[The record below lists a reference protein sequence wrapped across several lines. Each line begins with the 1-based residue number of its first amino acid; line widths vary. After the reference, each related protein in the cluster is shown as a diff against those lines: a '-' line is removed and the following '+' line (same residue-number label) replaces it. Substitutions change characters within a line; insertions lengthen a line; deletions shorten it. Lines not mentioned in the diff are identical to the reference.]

1 MISQSAIL
9 ISFETIMAQLVVRN
23 LPDEVKERLKR
34 RARAHNRSVEAEVR
48 AILVALPEL
57 PNDALQQDNFVD
69 RLMRALAQH
78 KVSDETWEEFDRNLK
93 SLRTGVPLRAV
104 DFSE

>member
-1 MISQSAIL
+1 
-9 ISFETIMAQLVVRN
+9 MAQLLVRN
-23 LPDEVKERLKR
+23 LPNEVKDRLKR

-57 PNDALQQDNFVD
+57 PNDAGEEGDFVD
-69 RLMRALAQH
+69 RLMRKLAKH
-78 KVSDETWEEFDRNLK
+78 KVSDETWEEFERNLK
-93 SLRTGVPLRAV
+93 SLQTDVPLRHV